1 MPLIKF
7 HANLRKIT
15 GMNEIAIQG
24 ASIRAVLERL
34 VKEFPELQRYL
45 LEDGQLCPHVLL
57 VLNGQA
63 LDLENDLGTPVS
75 GQDALAIFPP
85 IAGG

>member
-1 MPLIKF
+1 MPFIKF

-15 GMNEIAIQG
+15 GLKEMTIQG
-24 ASIRAVLERL
+24 ASICAVLERL

-45 LEDGQLCPHVLL
+45 LEDGQLHPHVLL
-57 VLNGQA
+57 VLNGQP
-63 LDLENDLGTPVS
+63 LDLENDLDTPVS

>member
-7 HANLRKIT
+7 HANLRL
-15 GMNEIAIQG
+15 IAGLKEMTIRG

-63 LDLENDLGTPVS
+63 LDLENDLDTPVS